1 VTVRPAQTDADVE
14 RCFPVLVQL
23 RPSLDPAT
31 FLADVRRQE
40 ATGYRLVL
48 LEEGG
53 EVRSVA
59 GYRVLEML
67 SRGRFLY
74 VDDLVTDK
82 AFRSRGAG
90 GALFDWLVEEARALG
105 CQRVDLDSGVQR
117 EAAHR
122 FYLRKSMWIVGL
134 HLTVPVKD
142 GAAAPPGASRRL
154 SA

>member
-1 VTVRPAQTDADVE
+1 MTVRPAQTDADVE

-40 ATGYRLVL
+40 ASGYRLAL

-53 EVRSVA
+53 EVRAVA

-82 AFRSRGAG
+82 THRSRGAG
-90 GALFDWLVEEARALG
+90 GVLFDWLMDEARAHG
-105 CQRVDLDSGVQR
+105 CQRIDLDSGVQR

-122 FYLRKSMWIVGL
+122 FYLRKKMWIVGL
-134 HLTVPVKD
+134 HLTVPVQN
-142 GAAAPPGASRRL
+142 GTAPPAPAERP